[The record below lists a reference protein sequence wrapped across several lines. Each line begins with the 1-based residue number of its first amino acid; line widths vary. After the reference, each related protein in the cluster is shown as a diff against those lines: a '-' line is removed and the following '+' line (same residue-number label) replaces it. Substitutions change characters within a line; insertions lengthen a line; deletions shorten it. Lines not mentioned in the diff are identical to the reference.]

1 MGKYDHI
8 LGKTADVQY
17 KVLLADLA
25 WANEA
30 SETNRLKRIELAM
43 GLSMLDTTAKAKV
56 ETMIQ
61 EDVDL
66 EDQTADD

>member
-30 SETNRLKRIELAM
+30 SEANRLKRIELAVV
-43 GLSMLDTTAKAKV
+43 LSTLDTTVKSKI
-56 ETMIQ
+56 ENIIQ
-61 EDVDL
+61 EELDL
-66 EDQTADD
+66 EDQTAE

>member
-8 LGKTADVQY
+8 LGRTADVQY

-30 SETNRLKRIELAM
+30 SEANRLKRIELAVV
-43 GLSMLDTTAKAKV
+43 LSKLDTAVKSKI
-56 ETMIQ
+56 ENIIQ
-61 EDVDL
+61 EELDL
-66 EDQTADD
+66 EDQTAE

>member
-30 SETNRLKRIELAM
+30 SEANRLKRIELAVV
-43 GLSMLDTTAKAKV
+43 LSTLDNTVKSKI
-56 ETMIQ
+56 ENMIQ
-61 EDVDL
+61 EDIDL
-66 EDQTADD
+66 EDQTAE